1 MSETLFSCLTLVLTL
16 AKLLHVPGSTNTNS
30 FSLIEADLFA
40 TIFMLSQIFSQ
51 TCSLL
56 MKLFKNG
63 RVLDLRCLILPTNRK
78 SYDMRH
84 RKIVFESDLKNERCF
99 LQA

>member
-1 MSETLFSCLTLVLTL
+1 MS
-16 AKLLHVPGSTNTNS
+16 
-30 FSLIEADLFA
+30 FA
-40 TIFMLSQIFSQ
+40 TIFMFSHIFTNIFTDLFLISV
-51 TCSLL
+51 
-56 MKLFKNG
+56 KLFKNG

-84 RKIVFESDLKNERCF
+84 RKIVLESDLKNERCF